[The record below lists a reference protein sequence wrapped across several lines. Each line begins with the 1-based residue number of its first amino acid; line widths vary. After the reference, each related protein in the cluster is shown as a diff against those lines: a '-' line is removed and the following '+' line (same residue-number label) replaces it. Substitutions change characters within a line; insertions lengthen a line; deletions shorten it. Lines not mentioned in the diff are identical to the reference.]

1 MKIWTLFFA
10 LLLASNILWAQSES
24 EVEVPVDE
32 LAKESVY
39 PVFDRPMSVK
49 NRNVGTA
56 KRFDMGIFGGL
67 ALTEPIF
74 NTMKF
79 GLAGNYHL
87 SEDHSLGLILTINNA
102 GLSRDAQ
109 EIKNTFNLDFNRAPK
124 PKMSV
129 FADYNYKPFYG
140 KLSITKNAVI
150 NTTIYGSL
158 GLGMV
163 QFDHKSYPGLS
174 LGVGE
179 RFYFNSNLSIKTD
192 FRLFMHNAPI
202 PFKGNVLGPSDPVPS
217 SSDFDERLTFTSN
230 LEIGL
235 NYLF

>member
-1 MKIWTLFFA
+1 MKIWAPLFF
-10 LLLASNILWAQSES
+10 SILISATVVAQTDKEI
-24 EVEVPVDE
+24 EVPEDE

-39 PVFDRPMSVK
+39 PVFDEPISVK
-49 NRNVGTA
+49 NRNVNTA
-56 KRFDMGIFGGL
+56 KKFDIGLFGGL

-74 NTMKF
+74 NTIKF

-87 SEDHSLGLILTINNA
+87 SEFHSIGAIFTMNNA

-109 EIKNTFNLDFNRAPK
+109 EIKNTFNLDYGRAPK
-124 PKMSV
+124 PKTSV

-140 KLSITKNAVI
+140 KLSIAKNAVI

-158 GLGMV
+158 GLGMAMY
-163 QFDHKSYPGLS
+163 DHKSYPGLS

-179 RFYFNSNLSIKTD
+179 RFYFNSHLSLKAD
-192 FRLFMHNAPI
+192 FKLFMHNAPI
-202 PFKGNVLGPSDPVPS
+202 PFKGNVLGPSNPVPS
-217 SSDFDERLTFTSN
+217 FSEFDERLTFTSN
-230 LEIGL
+230 LELGL

>member
-1 MKIWTLFFA
+1 MRIWAFF
-10 LLLASNILWAQSES
+10 ILTSFISAISYAQSSS
-24 EVEVPVDE
+24 EVEVPMDE

-39 PVFDRPMSVK
+39 PVFDLPISVK
-49 NRNVGTA
+49 NRNVNTA
-56 KRFDMGIFGGL
+56 QRFDIGVFGGL

-74 NTMKF
+74 NTMKY
-79 GLAGNYHL
+79 GLEGNYHL
-87 SEDHSLGLILTINNA
+87 SEDHSVGLILTMNNA

-109 EIKNTFNLDFNRAPK
+109 EIKNTFNLDYNRAPK
-124 PKMSV
+124 PKMSI
-129 FADYNYKPFYG
+129 FGDYNYKPFYG
-140 KLSITKNAVI
+140 KLSIAKNAVI

-163 QFDHKSYPGLS
+163 QFDHKTYPGLS

-179 RFYFNSNLSIKTD
+179 RFYFNSHLSIKTD

-202 PFKGNVLGPSDPVPS
+202 PFKGNVLGPSNPIPS
-217 SSDFDERLTFTSN
+217 YSDFDERLTFTSN
-230 LEIGL
+230 LELGL